1 MASLL
6 LLLLMHEALSG
17 FTVHIWKIK
26 PNKTKPKPTNKQ
38 NPTNQSNHKGVLDN
52 FSSGNVKLQLNLTA
66 TIKHQHLASII
77 WALTWE
83 KRNSKIFI
91 CKNQRTLLLASVK
104 SKMLIKGLSEL
115 WNTHFPI
122 KAKILTTTHTFLLL
136 SSPASLNQFLNCLIL
151 WSKWLFESIRIQ
163 RSYEHQSLEW
173 KIFPLLPFLD
183 SSRFLKKKRA
193 LKKSP
198 KHPYQFY
205 AAHMGLTAHCFLQVI
220 FLYWG
225 PMLWNSATFL
235 KYLHKFSAS
244 HTWNTLQ
251 CNFNTLI
258 YALH

>member
-1 MASLL
+1 MR
-6 LLLLMHEALSG
+6 
-17 FTVHIWKIK
+17 HIRIYCSHLE
-26 PNKTKPKPTNKQ
+26 NKNSHKQNKTNKQ
-38 NPTNQSNHKGVLDN
+38 NPTKQNNHKGVLDN
-52 FSSGNVKLQLNLTA
+52 ISSGNVNLQLKLTA

-77 WALTWE
+77 WALALE

-122 KAKILTTTHTFLLL
+122 KAKTLTTTHTFLLL

-183 SSRFLKKKRA
+183 SSYFLKRKKA

-205 AAHMGLTAHCFLQVI
+205 AAHTGLTAHCFLQVI
-220 FLYWG
+220 FYIGVQCCETQRHFSSTCISFLPDIYG
-225 PMLWNSATFL
+225 THYNVTSTHSSMLFISKSINWF
-235 KYLHKFSAS
+235 
-244 HTWNTLQ
+244 
-251 CNFNTLI
+251 
-258 YALH
+258 